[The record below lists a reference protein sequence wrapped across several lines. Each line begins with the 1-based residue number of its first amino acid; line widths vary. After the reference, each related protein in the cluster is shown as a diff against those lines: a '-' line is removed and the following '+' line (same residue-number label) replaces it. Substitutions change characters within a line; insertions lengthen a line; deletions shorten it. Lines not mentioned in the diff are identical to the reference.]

1 MIESSDF
8 SIRILDRIS
17 MIGMWIAVIVSIRN
31 LTVAYRQYRRTRGII
46 HLINISQVVVLFI
59 HRFIFGIVPVFEITT
74 CRFWPLLVSLWHL
87 DYILIYLTMFKRLLI
102 LETEQNSR
110 WIKMVGFILIA
121 LRFADWPYELAFY
134 SIQQELMDQQVESG
148 ANCLAA
154 WGTGVIILNFVA
166 DSLATLFLSGMF
178 VRRLYVH
185 IKRSQSVI
193 SQRNR
198 VIEYI
203 ARKSLLCL
211 TFTFVVNLAMNVLKV
226 TGFAGNRSDTFT
238 VYFQTIESTLLVE
251 ALRIDYTYL
260 SDQSFCEH
268 CGMVIHSNNSQKK
281 SNSSPPRNGRARIPS
296 KPHDSFMS
304 SDIPITTIRSDCI
317 SNNHHMA

>member
-1 MIESSDF
+1 MIESSEF

-17 MIGMWIAVIVSIRN
+17 MIGMWIAVVVSVRN
-31 LTVAYRQYRRTRGII
+31 LTVAYRQYRRTRGVI
-46 HLINISQVVVLFI
+46 HLVNISQVVVLFV
-59 HRFIFGIVPVFEITT
+59 HRFIFGLVPVFEITT

-87 DYILIYLTMFKRLLI
+87 DYILMYLTMFKRLLI

-110 WIKMVGFILIA
+110 WIKLVGFILIA

-134 SIQQELMDQQVESG
+134 SIQQQLMAQQVQSG

-154 WGTGVIILNFVA
+154 WGTGVIILNFVS

-193 SQRNR
+193 TQRNK

-211 TFTFVVNLAMNVLKV
+211 IFTFVINLAMNILKV
-226 TGFAGNRSDTFT
+226 ADFAGNRSDTFT
-238 VYFQTIESTLLVE
+238 VYFQLIESTLLVE

-260 SDQSFCEH
+260 TDQSFCEH
-268 CGMVIHSNNSQKK
+268 CGMVIHSKNSQKN
-281 SNSSPPRNGRARIPS
+281 SNNLPVSKNGRVRLPS
-296 KPHDSFMS
+296 QPNDSFMA
-304 SDIPITTIRSDCI
+304 SDIPITTLRSDR
-317 SNNHHMA
+317 NHPA

>member
-1 MIESSDF
+1 MVESTDF
-8 SIRILDRIS
+8 AIRIMDRIS
-17 MIGMWIAVIVSIRN
+17 MIGMWVAVIVSLRN
-31 LTVAYRQYRRTRGII
+31 LTVAYRQYRRTKGFI
-46 HLINISQVVVLFI
+46 HLINIAQVVVLLI

-102 LETEQNSR
+102 LETDQNSR
-110 WIKMVGFILIA
+110 WIKMFGFLLIA
-121 LRFADWPYELAFY
+121 FRFADWPYELAFY

-154 WGTGVIILNFVA
+154 WGTGVIIVNFVS
-166 DSLATLFLSGMF
+166 DSLANLFLSDMF
-178 VRRLYVH
+178 VKRLYVH

-193 SQRNR
+193 SHRNK

-211 TFTFVVNLAMNVLKV
+211 AFTFVVNLVMNVLKV
-226 TGFAGNRSDTFT
+226 SNFMGNRSDTFT
-238 VYFQTIESTLLVE
+238 VYFQVIESTLLVE

-260 SDQSFCEH
+260 SDKSFCEH
-268 CGMVIHSNNSQKK
+268 CGMIINSGSHKK
-281 SNSSPPRNGRARIPS
+281 SNSSPQRSGRARMPS
-296 KPHDSFMS
+296 KIVDSS
-304 SDIPITTIRSDCI
+304 SDIPITTIRSDYT
-317 SNNHHMA
+317 SHNHHLT